1 MLWGRGGFPT
11 FGDEASLPY
20 VSALVEEVMR
30 WHPIAPIGAHYP
42 AFFSVVK

>member
-1 MLWGRGGFPT
+1 MLWVRGGFST

-30 WHPIAPIGAHYP
+30 WHSIAPIGAHYP